1 MKSKVAGWRI
11 LMSGREANEFD
22 RHIAESRARVVIVN
36 PFTYLGM
43 PKAGYSRNWCITL
56 AGRQEV
62 EEAACLC

>member
-36 PFTYLGM
+36 PFAYLGM
-43 PKAGYSRNWCITL
+43 PKSVRAGQI
-56 AGRQEV
+56 APAV
-62 EEAACLC
+62 